1 MFGSF
6 FGVLFSMSSRKTH
19 DIQKNRTDKMS
30 FRKDFFGKYIDC
42 NLSLFFLPKDDKKA
56 ADNFLVTDLKRK
68 Y

>member
-1 MFGSF
+1 
-6 FGVLFSMSSRKTH
+6 
-19 DIQKNRTDKMS
+19 MS

-42 NLSLFFLPKDDKKA
+42 HLSLFFLPKDDKKA